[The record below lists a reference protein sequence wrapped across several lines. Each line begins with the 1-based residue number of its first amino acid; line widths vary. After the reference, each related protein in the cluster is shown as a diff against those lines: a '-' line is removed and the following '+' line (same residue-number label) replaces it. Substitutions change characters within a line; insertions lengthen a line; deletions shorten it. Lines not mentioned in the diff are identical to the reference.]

1 MLTNE
6 NQKVLPDFCLT
17 NSNRPNAYFCSMKFF
32 YALLALAF
40 FTLAISCNNNASSPE
55 EGGNSQSSSAPLLSY
70 TVVATYPHDTSA
82 FIQGLAFYKGKLYEG
97 TGLNGSSKLKEVDL
111 VSGKAHSSIS
121 LDSNLFGEGVTI
133 LNDTIYQLTWQNK
146 VVLVYTAKDLK
157 KIKEFPLSTD
167 GWGITNDGKNLIVS
181 DGSSNLYFYEPSTF
195 RLLKTQGVTEM
206 GSSSFNLN
214 ELEFIDGYI
223 YANQWQYNYIL
234 KIDPNSGQ
242 VVSKLDL
249 SDLVDRLKARFPGM
263 DTEQQATLN
272 GIAYNP
278 ETKKIYVT
286 GKLWPELYEIQ
297 FQH

>member
-1 MLTNE
+1 
-6 NQKVLPDFCLT
+6 
-17 NSNRPNAYFCSMKFF
+17 MKFF
-32 YALLALAF
+32 YALLA
-40 FTLAISCNNNASSPE
+40 FTSFLLVISCNSDSTNPE
-55 EGGNSQSSSAPLLSY
+55 EGSSQNSSAPILSY

-82 FIQGLAFYKGKLYEG
+82 FTQGLAFYKGKFYEG
-97 TGLNGSSKLKEVDL
+97 TGLNGVSKLKEVDL
-111 VSGKAHSSIS
+111 TSGKASNAIA
-121 LDSNLFGEGVTI
+121 LDSTLFGEGVTI
-133 LNDTIYQLTWQNK
+133 LNDTIYQLTWQNR
-146 VVLVYTAKDLK
+146 VVLVYSAKDLK

-181 DGSSNLYFYEPSTF
+181 DGSSNLYFYDPSTF

-214 ELEFIDGYI
+214 ELEYIDGYI

-242 VVSKLDL
+242 VVGKLDF

-278 ETKKIYVT
+278 ETKKIYIT